1 MSEKTLPSR
10 KLLTCKKVLMESLSF
25 KWNHQYQ
32 EKKRNDNEKREP
44 YLTLSKQE
52 NLTTSDMVLWL

>member
-32 EKKRNDNEKREP
+32 EKKKEMIMKRENHISP
-44 YLTLSKQE
+44 SASRRT
-52 NLTTSDMVLWL
+52 